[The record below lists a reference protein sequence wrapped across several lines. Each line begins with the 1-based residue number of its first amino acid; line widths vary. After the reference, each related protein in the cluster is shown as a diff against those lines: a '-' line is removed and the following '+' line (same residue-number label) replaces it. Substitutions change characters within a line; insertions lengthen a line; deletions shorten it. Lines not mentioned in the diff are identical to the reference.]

1 LLAGNAGGYFK
12 TGQAVTMPADTP
24 MNRLHLNLCEAMGVT
39 GVTAFGNPRFCTSG
53 PITEIKA

>member
-1 LLAGNAGGYFK
+1 
-12 TGQAVTMPADTP
+12 